1 MPLLINIIQNLLKL
15 RYFLEKNVNAP
26 EDLDSES
33 SANPEVN
40 KNQDVLS
47 ISNTEVP
54 EDMDADSS
62 FIPEVP

>member
-1 MPLLINIIQNLLKL
+1 M
-15 RYFLEKNVNAP
+15 EKNVNAP